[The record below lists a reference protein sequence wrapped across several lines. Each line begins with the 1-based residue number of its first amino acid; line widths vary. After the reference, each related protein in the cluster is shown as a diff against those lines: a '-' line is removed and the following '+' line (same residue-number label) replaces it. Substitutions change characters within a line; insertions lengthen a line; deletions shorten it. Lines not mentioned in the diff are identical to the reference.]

1 MPLSESEWKEF
12 ESYEWASDRDFTQG
26 LASVLSSRG
35 STLSDDEKWIVE
47 CKARLFFYSRKTQKN
62 VGYEDYM
69 AWKAS
74 HTRSAVS
81 ELSSESRDRVSDA
94 NVELQDQQ
102 VAEHDDS
109 SISNSSVSSSQTPTS
124 SSSPIP
130 STSTPPPPASS
141 ASGSGASAENENN
154 TAPYPSSFAH
164 IVELITSG
172 KEVPGIK
179 QIPNIL
185 LGETA
190 SLRPERPQRRKPW
203 AK

>member
-1 MPLSESEWKEF
+1 MSLSESEWKEF

-35 STLSDDEKWIVE
+35 STLSDDEKWMVE
-47 CKARLFFYSRKTQKN
+47 CKARLFFYSRKVQKN
-62 VGYEDYM
+62 VGYEDYI
-69 AWKAS
+69 AWKAC

-81 ELSSESRDRVSDA
+81 ELSSEAGDRVSDA
-94 NVELQDQQ
+94 NVELQDQE
-102 VAEHDDS
+102 VSERDDS
-109 SISNSSVSSSQTPTS
+109 SIPNSSASSSQTPTPS
-124 SSSPIP
+124 PSPIP
-130 STSTPPPPASS
+130 STSTRPPSASS
-141 ASGSGASAENENN
+141 ASATGPSDEYENN

-190 SLRPERPQRRKPW
+190 SSRPERPQRRKPW

>member
-26 LASVLSSRG
+26 LAAVLSSRG
-35 STLSDDEKWIVE
+35 SALSDDEKRMVE
-47 CKARLFFYSRKTQKN
+47 CKARLFFYSRKVQKN

-69 AWKAS
+69 AWKGS

-81 ELSSESRDRVSDA
+81 ELPSESRDRVSDA
-94 NVELQDQQ
+94 NVELQDQA
-102 VAEHDDS
+102 VSGHDDS
-109 SISNSSVSSSQTPTS
+109 LIPNSSASSSQTPTS
-124 SSSPIP
+124 SPSPIP
-130 STSTPPPPASS
+130 STSTPAPRATSAS
-141 ASGSGASAENENN
+141 ASGASDENENN
-154 TAPYPSSFAH
+154 TAPYPRTFAH

-190 SLRPERPQRRKPW
+190 SSQPERPQRRKPW